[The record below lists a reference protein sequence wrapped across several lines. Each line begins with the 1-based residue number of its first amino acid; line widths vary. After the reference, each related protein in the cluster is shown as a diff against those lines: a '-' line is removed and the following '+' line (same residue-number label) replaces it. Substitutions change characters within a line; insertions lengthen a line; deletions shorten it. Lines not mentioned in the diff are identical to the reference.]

1 MSDVKCPYC
10 DKDQEINHDDG
21 YGLDEG
27 SEYEQ
32 ECIHCEK
39 TFTFTTHISYWYIVY
54 CKDGEH
60 DLQPLSER
68 YLQCTKCAYV
78 TENKGWDND

>member
-27 SEYEQ
+27 GEYEQ
-32 ECIHCEK
+32 ECIYCEK
-39 TFTFTTHISYWYIVY
+39 TFKFTTQISYWHNVY
-54 CKDGEH
+54 C
-60 DLQPLSER
+60 
-68 YLQCTKCAYV
+68 
-78 TENKGWDND
+78 